1 MSVSICVT
9 ITIAQNHTCH
19 DLKPTS
25 GLHACW
31 KKNAA
36 PAVRNNM
43 KFYKETGI
51 LLCIFILLPTL
62 ALGMKQFCLETG
74 REVYGYTEQRRL
86 FSRTTLLDIARQNDL
101 GFNQITAANPGI
113 DPWVPYD
120 GAGII
125 IPGTVILPEIRLAE
139 GMVVNLAEMRL
150 FFFTSSEY
158 CNGVVYT
165 CPVGT
170 GKSGYST
177 RPGIY
182 SIYQK
187 KENPAWIP
195 PPSVRA
201 EDPDMPHYVPPGPEN
216 PLGRYV
222 LRFSRHAYGI
232 HGTNRP
238 WGIGRR
244 VSHGCIRLYPEDI
257 QELFGM
263 VETGSLVRVVYEPVK
278 AGYDNGK
285 CWLQVFDD
293 FEHRVN
299 DIQALAFEKLA
310 GCSERIRRERGWEMK
325 FDMNL
330 IRKTVEEKRGIAVPV
345 GKVIVESVTAEDP

>member
-1 MSVSICVT
+1 MKSYKDI
-9 ITIAQNHTCH
+9 
-19 DLKPTS
+19 
-25 GLHACW
+25 GL
-31 KKNAA
+31 
-36 PAVRNNM
+36 
-43 KFYKETGI
+43 
-51 LLCIFILLPTL
+51 LLCICILIPSHVQ
-62 ALGMKQFCLETG
+62 GMKQFCLENG
-74 REVYGYTEQRRL
+74 REVYGNTVQKRL

-101 GFNQITAANPGI
+101 GFNQITAANPGV

-120 GAGII
+120 GANIT
-125 IPGTVILPEIRLAE
+125 IPGTIILPEIRLAE
-139 GMVVNLAEMRL
+139 GIVVNMAEMRL
-150 FFFTSSEY
+150 FLFTSSEY

-170 GKSGYST
+170 GRSGYST

-182 SIYQK
+182 TIFQK

-201 EDPDMPHYVPPGPEN
+201 EEPDLPHYMPPGPEN

-278 AGYDNGK
+278 VGYDSGR
-285 CWLQVFDD
+285 CWLQVFED
-293 FEHRVN
+293 FDNQVE
-299 DIQALAFEKLA
+299 DMQALAFEKLA
-310 GCSERIRRERGWEMK
+310 RCSEKITRNRGWDMK
-325 FDMNL
+325 FDMEL
-330 IRKTVEEKRGIAVPV
+330 IKRTVEEKQGIAVPV
-345 GKVIVESVTAEDP
+345 GAVILE